1 MAENFPNLEQC
12 IHVEDTKQT
21 LNRNSKEFYNNTH
34 HSQAS
39 ENQRQR
45 KNS

>member
-12 IHVEDTKQT
+12 IHIEDTKQT
-21 LNRNSKEFYNNTH
+21 LNRNSKEFYSNTH